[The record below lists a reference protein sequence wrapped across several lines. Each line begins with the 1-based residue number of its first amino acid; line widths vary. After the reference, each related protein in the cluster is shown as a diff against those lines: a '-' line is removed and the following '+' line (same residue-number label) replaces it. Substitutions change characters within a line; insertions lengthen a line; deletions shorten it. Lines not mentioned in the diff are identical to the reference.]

1 MVRRPGIALP
11 VVLLVLVALALL
23 SSLALSDAFGAA
35 RMAALS
41 EDAAF
46 ARASA
51 SRGVVALRDPPD
63 VHWLC
68 LQPPTASVRH
78 RVEVAD
84 GSRSDIYWVA
94 VAPGVV
100 RAEVVATGP
109 VGARHRRL
117 AWLRPD
123 SVDFDDPRPGCPLA
137 SRLIPADTGWLTAH
151 PEG

>member
-1 MVRRPGIALP
+1 MRRGIALP

-35 RMAALS
+35 RIAALS
-41 EDAAF
+41 EDAAV
-46 ARASA
+46 ARAAA

-68 LQPPTASVRH
+68 LQPPTASVRL
-78 RVEVAD
+78 EVWGDAT
-84 GSRSDIYWVA
+84 GRAEVRWVA

-109 VGARHRRL
+109 LGARHRRL

-123 SVDFDDPRPGCPLA
+123 SVDLDDPRPGCPLA
-137 SRLIPADTGWLTAH
+137 SRLIPADTGWLAAH